1 MKSIGADMLSV
12 LILLTALPNNVI
24 GEGESQ
30 ATTAQ
35 SLPTGPLKTSTDS
48 PGTTLA
54 HTTKTANRPTP
65 TIPNQHTT
73 RPSANRPTPT
83 IPNQHTTR
91 ASDVTETK
99 LTTTPNPADNQTKNE
114 SEAITKVV
122 TTTDQ
127 GHHEN
132 VSTPAMINVTAI
144 TLTHSAPNNTEII
157 PTDGNMDI
165 TSIAGHKNVIETADV
180 SSEKIPTEHKGD
192 GKDKGESE
200 GQQSPSKSKKGIIIG
215 VGCVLG
221 AVVFVV
227 LIFLYKMCQ
236 KKPPAAETSEIK
248 VNRSPQTKESV
259 KLLSVKTA
267 TPYSDSKRISNQME
281 SIEC

>member
-54 HTTKTANRPTP
+54 HTTKT
-65 TIPNQHTT
+65 
-73 RPSANRPTPT
+73 ANRPTPT